1 MRKLLSFLVVILLAG
16 CGLVPAE
23 ITTPEPPPPAATPSP
38 SPVSPTPTTAPASRN
53 LNHLSIW
60 VPAEYDPAKKSASSL
75 LLEKSIKEFTDL
87 NPGVTVDIRVKADSG
102 PASLLESLVLT
113 AAAAPDAMPS
123 IALLNRSQMEEIA
136 KKGII
141 FPYNELTATLDETDW
156 FPYAKELATVQNSFF
171 GMPLSGDSLVLVSR
185 STRAPA
191 QTPTWEDVIKAG
203 SSVLFA
209 AADPLAAVPLA
220 LYRSAGG
227 STQDSQQLPQI
238 QSVEFEKTLTLLADG
253 AEKNVFPNW
262 LINYQTDRQALDV
275 FNNQQGGW
283 VITWLSNILPG
294 KPTEIN
300 IYPVPSLDSGSA
312 TYASGSVWVLADTN
326 PERRPMSVKLAEYLT
341 RSEFLSKWN
350 LANNSLPPRP
360 SALAAWPDTPLR
372 AQLNQVAL
380 ASQLRPPSEI
390 MASLGPAVQE
400 ATVLILKKQSDP
412 ARAAKT
418 AQERLAAPA
427 AK

>member
-1 MRKLLSFLVVILLAG
+1 MRNLLSILVVILLAG
-16 CGLVPAE
+16 CGLVPADVN
-23 ITTPEPPPPAATPSP
+23 TPEPPAQAVTPSP
-38 SPVSPTPTTAPASRN
+38 SPVSPTPTPAPASN
-53 LNHLSIW
+53 DLNRLSIW
-60 VPAEYDPAKKSASSL
+60 VPAEFDPAKKTAAAL
-75 LLEKSIKEFTDL
+75 LLEKTVKEFSDL
-87 NPGVTVDIRVKADSG
+87 NPGVTVEIRVKADSG
-102 PASLLESLVLT
+102 PASLLESLALT

-141 FPYNELTATLDETDW
+141 FPYNELTTTLDETDW
-156 FPYAKELATVQNSFF
+156 FPYAKELATVQNSYF

-185 STRAPA
+185 SNRTPA
-191 QTPTWEDVIKAG
+191 QTPTWDDVMKAG
-203 SSVLFA
+203 STVLFA

-220 LYRSAGG
+220 LYRSTGG
-227 STQDSQQLPQI
+227 STQDSQQLPLIQI
-238 QSVEFEKTLTLLADG
+238 TELQKTLTLLADG
-253 AEKNVFPNW
+253 AEKNIFPNW
-262 LINYQTDRQALDV
+262 LINYQTDRQVLDLY
-275 FNNQQGGW
+275 NNQQGGW
-283 VITWLSNILPG
+283 VITWLSNFLAGMPADS
-294 KPTEIN
+294 N
-300 IYPVPSLDSGSA
+300 IYPIPSLDSGSA
-312 TYASGSVWVLADTN
+312 TYASGTVWVLADTN
-326 PERRPMSVKLAEYLT
+326 PERRPISVKLAEYLT
-341 RSEFLSKWN
+341 RSEFLSQWN

>member
-1 MRKLLSFLVVILLAG
+1 
-16 CGLVPAE
+16 
-23 ITTPEPPPPAATPSP
+23 
-38 SPVSPTPTTAPASRN
+38 
-53 LNHLSIW
+53 
-60 VPAEYDPAKKSASSL
+60 
-75 LLEKSIKEFTDL
+75 
-87 NPGVTVDIRVKADSG
+87 VDIRVKADSG

-294 KPTEIN
+294 KPTDTN

-341 RSEFLSKWN
+341 EVSFFRSGIWRTIHYLLVHLRW
-350 LANNSLPPRP
+350 LPGRIHPC
-360 SALAAWPDTPLR
+360 
-372 AQLNQVAL
+372 
-380 ASQLRPPSEI
+380 
-390 MASLGPAVQE
+390 
-400 ATVLILKKQSDP
+400 
-412 ARAAKT
+412 
-418 AQERLAAPA
+418 APN
-427 AK
+427 